1 MVRLTLAT
9 ARGLFVFLVG
19 FLVDTATA
27 QQPGPGD
34 WVVSD
39 TGQTHNGALFF
50 DPAMPAPA
58 PLTTLTVGGAGY
70 INWISMHPNNADLL
84 VNYSYFGLFGV
95 LGVPGG
101 AFTSIVSI
109 PDSPNGQVMDQDGTI
124 LVSTSGGDKL
134 WRVDLALKTAT
145 VVATLPST
153 LNNVT
158 LDGDTGEIL
167 VAIFDNMKPSLGR
180 VLRLSR
186 SGVILGTLTAGLGQT
201 SSVDFDPIS
210 GDFFVTSFDSPEVR
224 RINPRGVATTVA
236 LYKGANAVKVDRE
249 TGTLLV
255 CGFNRTTRMDVQGK
269 ILQGEDHS
277 HKIAG
282 GSFNWTAVEIYGS
295 RKLSGFGSARPGTRY
310 TMNLR
315 FPASPNR
322 GYLVLAGLSGLRPGF
337 KLHDNT
343 GRVVSLNFDGLT
355 QLLLYTGSVPG
366 MLDNFRGVL
375 DARGLPVGGQPV
387 VTLPAVTPKGLR
399 IYLAAAALN
408 PLLASGL
415 DISNPWAFTV
425 Q

>member
-1 MVRLTLAT
+1 MVRLALALTL
-9 ARGLFVFLVG
+9 GLFAFLVG
-19 FLVDTATA
+19 AGLA
-27 QQPGPGD
+27 QQPDPGD

-50 DPAMPAPA
+50 DPAMSSPA
-58 PLTTLTVGGAGY
+58 PLTTLAVGGAGY
-70 INWISMHPNNADLL
+70 VNWISMHPNNTDLL

-124 LVSTSGGDKL
+124 LVTTSGGDKL

-145 VVATLPST
+145 LVATMPST

-167 VAIFDNMKPSLGR
+167 VAIFDMMKPSQGR

-186 SGVILGTLTAGLGQT
+186 SGVILGTLAAGLGQT
-201 SSVDFDPIS
+201 SCVDFDPIS
-210 GDFFVTSFDSPEVR
+210 GDYFVTSFDSPEVR
-224 RINPRGVATTVA
+224 RINPHGVATTVA
-236 LYKGANAVKVDRE
+236 LFSGANAVKVDRE
-249 TGTLLV
+249 NGTLLV

-269 ILQGEDHS
+269 ILHGEDHR

-295 RKLSGFGSARPGTRY
+295 RKLSGSGPARPGTRY
-310 TMNLR
+310 TLNLR

-322 GYLVLAGLSGLRPGF
+322 GYLVLASLSGLRPGF
-337 KLHDNT
+337 KLRDNT
-343 GRVVSLNFDGLT
+343 GRVVSLNFDELSV
-355 QLLLYTGSVPG
+355 LLLYTGSVPG
-366 MLDNFRGVL
+366 MLDNPADFKAFRNSDVE
-375 DARGLPVGGQPV
+375 QS
-387 VTLPAVTPKGLR
+387 KLR
-399 IYLAAAALN
+399 ETNHTSMGENA
-408 PLLASGL
+408 
-415 DISNPWAFTV
+415 
-425 Q
+425 